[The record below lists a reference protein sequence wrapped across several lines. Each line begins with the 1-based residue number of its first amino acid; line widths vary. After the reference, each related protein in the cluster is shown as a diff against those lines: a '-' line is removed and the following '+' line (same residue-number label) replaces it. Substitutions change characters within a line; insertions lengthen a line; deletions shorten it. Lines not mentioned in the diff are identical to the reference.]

1 MADAK
6 SIHDDN
12 PKQEQH
18 DPFTGAAIYRLRRD
32 ALMIV
37 SNQNRGLIVGNETV
51 KRQLVFVQGQLCA
64 AAVADPRLSKAIKT
78 ALVEFQASTVSENIA
93 DRRGSRRRRPVRR
106 MGAA

>member
-1 MADAK
+1 MADEK

-12 PKQEQH
+12 QKQQP
-18 DPFTGAAIYRLRRD
+18 DPFAGAAIYRLRRD

-37 SNQNRGLIVGNETV
+37 SNQNRGRAVGNEAM
-51 KRQLVFVQGQLCA
+51 KRQLVFIQGQLAA
-64 AAVADPRLSKAIKT
+64 AAVADPRLSEVVKT

-106 MGAA
+106 MNAA